1 MTDDTPEPP
10 PEPVPPPEAGPDPA
24 PTSAPRAGAKTGDR
38 IAKVLARA
46 GISSRRDAEKL
57 IEAGRVA
64 VNGRI
69 IDSPALDIEPRDRV
83 TVDGQPIPEA
93 EPPRLWLYHKPAGLV
108 TTEKDEEGRPTVFD
122 NLPEGLPRVM
132 SVGRLDIT
140 SEGLLLLTND
150 GEIKRRLEL
159 PATGWLRKYRVR
171 VNGTPDDASLEPLRQ
186 GLTVDGTAYQPMQ
199 VVLDRQ
205 QGANA
210 WLTVGLREGK
220 NREVRRAMEAVGLT
234 VNRLIRVS
242 YGPFRLEELEPG
254 QVEEVRPRVLR
265 DQLGLEETPGA
276 AARTGRTMRALKP
289 VAGSAAD
296 RPAKPGFAAR
306 TGKAGWLADPSA
318 SGRPRAGTKG
328 PGKARPID
336 DKGPDDA
343 PRPRKPAGFAG
354 KPRAAGTRSAAAEA
368 KGPAR
373 ARPAWGAGPRDT
385 PEDAD
390 APRTRKPRASRTGA
404 GAGAPSREDRA
415 PRTAA
420 GPAGGKPAGRAFGKA
435 PGKPWAKPAGDRPPR
450 AARADTGDTD
460 ARATARPARVR
471 DRTDERSDDRPSFPR
486 SRGPGA
492 GFGKGPGTGTR
503 TGSGTGKP
511 RPRSDGDSP
520 DRGPRPGPK
529 TSPRSWGTKSASAP
543 GARGPRRDDSGGDA
557 PRPPRAPR
565 AGAPDKGTTDRP
577 RSSGTSYKGDGPRA
591 GKGAPAPRGDRSG
604 PDGPGATRSGGKPG
618 GKPGGPRP
626 AGGGLTGRVFKDRAG
641 AGPRDGG
648 PSGGGAGRSG
658 PKPGGPGRSG
668 PRPGGAKPGGPK
680 GGGPGRDGPKGGGSS
695 GGGPRGGRPG
705 G

>member
-10 PEPVPPPEAGPDPA
+10 PDAADPA
-24 PTSAPRAGAKTGDR
+24 PKSAPKTGDR

-46 GISSRRDAEKL
+46 GLASRRDAEKL

-69 IDSPALDIEPRDRV
+69 IDSPALDIGPKDRV

-159 PATGWLRKYRVR
+159 PSTGWLRKYRVR

-186 GLTVDGTAYQPMQ
+186 GITVDGTAYQPMQ

-265 DQLGLEETPGA
+265 DQLGLEETPGTSKA
-276 AARTGRTMRALKP
+276 GAGKTARTVRALKP
-289 VAGSAAD
+289 TAASAAE

-318 SGRPRAGTKG
+318 SGRPKAGPKG

-336 DKGPDDA
+336 EPGAEEA
-343 PRPRKPAGFAG
+343 PRPRKATGAAA
-354 KPRAAGTRSAAAEA
+354 KPRAAGTRSAAATA
-368 KGPAR
+368 KGGAR
-373 ARPAWGAGPRDT
+373 PRPAWGDGPRDRAGDGDTPRRGKPPADRSGGDGTRAGKTFGGKPGTQKPWADKTRADRPDAGDSARPDRRPRADAADRSTSDGNKGGPRKPRHAAGDAGPR
-385 PEDAD
+385 PSGQRPPRVASSRAEDGD
-390 APRTRKPRASRTGA
+390 SRA
-404 GAGAPSREDRA
+404 RA
-415 PRTAA
+415 PRAGTGRPRDTAEDR
-420 GPAGGKPAGRAFGKA
+420 PRKA
-435 PGKPWAKPAGDRPPR
+435 PGKPYGKVSTRGAGADGAKGDRTRSEGPRGDRPPR
-450 AARADTGDTD
+450 GKA
-460 ARATARPARVR
+460 PARGA
-471 DRTDERSDDRPSFPR
+471 DDAAPR
-486 SRGPGA
+486 SRGPSDGPRRSTGA
-492 GFGKGPGTGTR
+492 AAVPGRGEGAPGPRPDSKPRSRSAGTGPA
-503 TGSGTGKP
+503 GG
-511 RPRSDGDSP
+511 PRSGSATS
-520 DRGPRPGPK
+520 RGPR
-529 TSPRSWGTKSASAP
+529 TSAS
-543 GARGPRRDDSGGDA
+543 
-557 PRPPRAPR
+557 
-565 AGAPDKGTTDRP
+565 
-577 RSSGTSYKGDGPRA
+577 
-591 GKGAPAPRGDRSG
+591 
-604 PDGPGATRSGGKPG
+604 
-618 GKPGGPRP
+618 KPGGPRSGAP
-626 AGGGLTGRVFKDRAG
+626 SG
-641 AGPRDGG
+641 AGKPEGARSPGSKPRG
-648 PSGGGAGRSG
+648 PST
-658 PKPGGPGRSG
+658 
-668 PRPGGAKPGGPK
+668 GGPK
-680 GGGPGRDGPKGGGSS
+680 GGPKAGPK
-695 GGGPRGGRPG
+695 GGPRGGSGSG
-705 G
+705 GRGPKRD